1 MGKLKLFW
9 VLCVLGA
16 WVVANGATPSH
27 APSPSVDCSAVLLS
41 MADCLTFVMN
51 GSTISKPEGSCCSGF
66 KTVLKDDP
74 KCLCEAFNNNNN
86 LGIALNMTKA
96 STLPSACAVSTP
108 PMSNCGFSSA
118 PSDAPVPSPSPTASL
133 QIRGSP
139 SNPTS
144 TGAPKQS
151 QSNAAAI
158 SISVAVILASLV
170 TNGAG
175 RLQHW
180 CCHANRRQSTVKA
193 SVEEIKKAYR
203 IMALVYHPDV
213 CHPSRKEESTQMFLQ
228 LHKAYETLSDPI
240 LRKQHDRELGLNGVV
255 NDEGEWEFA
264 RERWENQLCGLKM
277 RSDYRMRRK
286 EGKSF
291 KGRMRA

>member
-9 VLCVLGA
+9 VLCVLGT
-16 WVVANGATPSH
+16 WVVAKGATPSN

-96 STLPSACAVSTP
+96 STLPSACAVSSTP
-108 PMSNCGFSSA
+108 PMSNCGFYSA
-118 PSDAPVPSPSPTASL
+118 PSDAPVPSPSPTAAL
-133 QIRGSP
+133 QLTGSP

-158 SISVAVILASLV
+158 SISVAAILASLTFSAETSWV
-170 TNGAG
+170 ERCKRAVE
-175 RLQHW
+175 R
-180 CCHANRRQSTVKA
+180 STFCK
-193 SVEEIKKAYR
+193 
-203 IMALVYHPDV
+203 
-213 CHPSRKEESTQMFLQ
+213 
-228 LHKAYETLSDPI
+228 
-240 LRKQHDRELGLNGVV
+240 G
-255 NDEGEWEFA
+255 FA
-264 RERWENQLCGLKM
+264 RAVM
-277 RSDYRMRRK
+277 
-286 EGKSF
+286 
-291 KGRMRA
+291 